1 MILGTRLGKTNSLTL
16 GSSQI
21 SLHQCGP
28 GSITRSGFSPATPV
42 CFFSQKSTFP
52 NSNWIWDVVKEDALY
67 ECTSISYLSN
77 LVAYN
82 DAVAASLCLLRVK
95 CQTFHGGDDIFNF
108 HPGHRGHGRYRG
120 NRVTAITR
128 GSKNK
133 TSAALKWAWAIE
145 TVACSSVWF
154 D

>member
-1 MILGTRLGKTNSLTL
+1 MLLKIIQKVLSYLY
-16 GSSQI
+16 
-21 SLHQCGP
+21 
-28 GSITRSGFSPATPV
+28 GFHYSEW
-42 CFFSQKSTFP
+42 FFSGYSSLLLFTKINISEFKLDLR
-52 NSNWIWDVVKEDALY
+52 DVVKEDPLY
-67 ECTSISYLSN
+67 GCTSISYLSN

-108 HPGHRGHGRYRG
+108 HPGHRGHGRHRG

-133 TSAALKWAWAIE
+133 TSAALK
-145 TVACSSVWF
+145 
-154 D
+154 

>member
-1 MILGTRLGKTNSLTL
+1 MTLGTRLGKTNSLTL
-16 GSSQI
+16 GSNQI

-28 GSITRSGFSPATPV
+28 GSITRSGFSPATTV
-42 CFFSQKSTFP
+42 CFFSQKLNISELKLDLR
-52 NSNWIWDVVKEDALY
+52 DVVKEDPLY

-108 HPGHRGHGRYRG
+108 HPGHRGHGRHRG
-120 NRVTAITR
+120 NRVMAITR

-133 TSAALKWAWAIE
+133 TSAALK
-145 TVACSSVWF
+145 
-154 D
+154 